1 MKVREILALKGSVV
15 FSIDPEQS
23 LRDGVVAM
31 AEHDVGSLVCM
42 QSGRLV
48 GMLSFREVLRAIR
61 NNGAD
66 WGWGKVADLMA
77 TNPPT
82 ATLGMDVDELRRLM
96 LETHVRYLPVVDNGN
111 LVGVISF
118 HDIAK
123 AVLKEQGQENEML
136 KAYIHDIP
144 QTATH

>member
-1 MKVREILALKGSVV
+1 MKVREILALKGSVI

-31 AEHDVGSLVCM
+31 AEHDVGSLVCT
-42 QSGRLV
+42 QAGRLV
-48 GMLSFREVLRAIR
+48 GMLSFREVLRAVR

-66 WGWGKVADLMA
+66 WGWGKVADVMA
-77 TNPPT
+77 ANPPT